1 MYPILSTAAADLVAQ
16 KLRDGKESKVK
27 HELWLQKGYEGLD
40 SHVKFRELTE
50 VQVDVDELYF
60 NANQISM
67 EVASLR
73 PENKFEIEE
82 LYAEYMH
89 QYLMEIPY
97 QALQDPAFWR
107 YLALFPFRGYLGLRE
122 PDLTVLR
129 YGGGSGSSK
138 VRWLLPRTFI
148 WGRKT
153 RDFNLGHYD
162 RAHVLRKLRSDEG
175 LSTGTIIDF
184 YHSHIVRTAWSANT
198 AVAQSFIDNVAAE
211 PVLFDLEATAN
222 RPTNRM
228 ASAVARLSN
237 NVLLEYA
244 TEKGIPDLI
253 LRTKQSLNDNALE
266 LQDVIS
272 LETED

>member
-1 MYPILSTAAADLVAQ
+1 MYPILSTATADLIAQ
-16 KLRDGKESKVK
+16 KLRDGKEAKVK
-27 HELWLQKGYEGLD
+27 HELWLEKDYESLHD
-40 SHVKFRELTE
+40 HVKFRELDE
-50 VQVDVDELYF
+50 VHVDIAELYF
-60 NANQISM
+60 NANQISID
-67 EVASLR
+67 VASYR
-73 PENKFEIEE
+73 PENKFELEE
-82 LYAEYMH
+82 LYAEYLH
-89 QYLMEIPY
+89 GYLMELPY

-122 PDLTVLR
+122 PDLSVIR

-148 WGRKT
+148 WGRKS
-153 RDFNLGHYD
+153 RDTKSGEYE
-162 RAHVLRKLRSDEG
+162 RAHIIRQLRNEEG

-198 AVAQSFIDNVAAE
+198 DVAQAFIDNVAAE
-211 PVLFDLEATAN
+211 PILFDLEANAN

-228 ASAVARLSN
+228 ASAVARLSS

-244 TEKGIPDLI
+244 TENGIPDLI
-253 LRTKQSLNDNALE
+253 LRTKESLKANALE

-272 LETED
+272 VDSEE

>member
-1 MYPILSTAAADLVAQ
+1 MYPILSTAAADIVAQ
-16 KLRDGKESKVK
+16 KLRDGKDAKVK
-27 HELWLQKGYEGLD
+27 HELWLQKEYEGLD
-40 SHVKFRELTE
+40 SHVKFRDLSEAH
-50 VQVDVDELYF
+50 VDIDDMYF
-60 NANQISM
+60 NANQIAI

-107 YLALFPFRGYLGLRE
+107 YLALFPFRDYLVSRE

-153 RDFNLGHYD
+153 RDSNSGQYE

-198 AVAQSFIDNVAAE
+198 AVAQAFIDNVTAE
-211 PVLFDLEATAN
+211 PILFDLEATAN

-244 TEKGIPDLI
+244 TETGIPDLI
-253 LRTKQSLNDNALE
+253 IRTKQSLKDNALE
-266 LQDVIS
+266 MQDVVS
-272 LETED
+272 LEAED